1 MSKRHFLTGISLLLC
16 LTLPLG
22 ITGCKD
28 SVTSPDNG
36 STDNT
41 DKSNASVNEEYV
53 ADTSSFVTFK
63 EKDLNDFY
71 DDTSAVH
78 ISLNKSAISCDSD
91 TVSITD
97 SVITITSAG
106 TYVFEGSLDDG
117 QIIVN
122 AGDSDDVILV
132 LNNADITCL
141 TSAPI
146 YVQNADKTII
156 TLPSGTNNSLT
167 DGSSYEYTDAE
178 AEEPNSTI
186 FSKDDLTVNGEGTLT
201 INANFNNAI
210 TGKDDLK
217 LLNCTLIIDS
227 VNHGIK
233 GKDSVTISGGTYS
246 VTCGGDGIKASN
258 DTDEGKGYIH
268 IISGTFN
275 ISAGDDGIQG
285 ENTVYIE
292 NGTFNITTASGKGIK
307 SGTEVITDDGEFDI
321 STADDS
327 LHSNG
332 SLTVNNGAFTIAGK
346 DDGIHAET
354 TLIINNGEI
363 TITESYEGLEAA
375 EITINNGVSFITS
388 SDDGVNAASGSSNN
402 SEGAGNFP
410 GGKGEKFNGNPGDA
424 MSSSDCHVTINDGI
438 LYVNAN
444 GDGLDSNGTLT
455 VNGGYIIVNGPEGSG
470 NGGID
475 YGSSFEING
484 GYLAVTGSSG
494 MATGCTGG
502 TQCSALIGVS
512 NASSN
517 ETITVAKDD
526 GSVIISFTPVKTWS
540 ALNVSTPDMSTGET
554 YHIYRGG
561 TLSGSTDIDKICS
574 VGGNISGG
582 TLLTDFTQTDTIYSE
597 GGFMGGGMGGGG
609 RGHGGDFNDNR
620 SFMPE
625 DEDDFMKQPPMADT
639 PDAL

>member
-78 ISLNKSAISCDSD
+78 ISLNKSVISCDSD

-332 SLTVNNGAFTIAGK
+332 SLTVNNGAFTIASK

-363 TITESYEGLEAA
+363 TITESYEGLEAT
-375 EITINNGVSFITS
+375 EITINNWVSFITS
-388 SDDGVNAASGSSNN
+388 SDDGINAASGSSNN

-424 MSSSDCHVTINDGI
+424 MYSSDCHVTINDGI

-444 GDGLDSNGTLT
+444 G
-455 VNGGYIIVNGPEGSG
+455 
-470 NGGID
+470 
-475 YGSSFEING
+475 
-484 GYLAVTGSSG
+484 
-494 MATGCTGG
+494 
-502 TQCSALIGVS
+502 
-512 NASSN
+512 
-517 ETITVAKDD
+517 D

-582 TLLTDFTQTDTIYSE
+582 ILLTDFTQTDTIYSE

-620 SFMPE
+620 SFMSE
-625 DEDDFMKQPPMADT
+625 NEDDFMKQPPMADT
-639 PDAL
+639 PDTL